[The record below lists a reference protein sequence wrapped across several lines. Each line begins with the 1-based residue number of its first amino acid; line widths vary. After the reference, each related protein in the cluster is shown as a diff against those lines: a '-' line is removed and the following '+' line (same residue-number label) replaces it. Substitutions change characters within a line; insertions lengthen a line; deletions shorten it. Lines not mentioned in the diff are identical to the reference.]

1 MTRLVLDT
9 NQFIAGVLWP
19 DGPAGFILETWRK
32 RRLEIVVS
40 PPILAETERVLS
52 TKFEKGQEAA
62 NYLRD
67 MLLVNGVLVLPQEK
81 IDAVKEDPSDN
92 IFLEAAVAAQADFI
106 VSRDNHLLR
115 LDSFRNTKIILPERM
130 AQWIRKNVK

>member
-9 NQFIAGVLWP
+9 NQLIAGVLWP
-19 DGPAGFILETWRK
+19 DGPAGFIFETWRK

-40 PPILAETERVLS
+40 PPILAETGGVLS
-52 TKFEKGQEAA
+52 TKFEKGREAA
-62 NYLRD
+62 DYLKD
-67 MLLVNGVLVLPQEK
+67 MLLFNSVLVLPQEK

-92 IFLEAAVAAQADFI
+92 IFLEAAVAAQADFL
-106 VSRDNHLLR
+106 VSRDNHLFR
-115 LDSFRNTKIILPERM
+115 LENFRNTKIVPPERM